1 MPSCLIKV
9 DFPPMLGPVTNIK
22 LEFHVSS
29 ISFPIIVSFGIK
41 LSPPEPH
48 GYRPSM
54 SSTNGWLLNKHQ
66 LISMLKVKNA

>member
-1 MPSCLIKV
+1 MMPSCLINV

-29 ISFPIIVSFGIK
+29 SSLPSIVSFGMK

-48 GYRPSM
+48 GYRPST
-54 SSTNGWLLNKHQ
+54 SSING
-66 LISMLKVKNA
+66 